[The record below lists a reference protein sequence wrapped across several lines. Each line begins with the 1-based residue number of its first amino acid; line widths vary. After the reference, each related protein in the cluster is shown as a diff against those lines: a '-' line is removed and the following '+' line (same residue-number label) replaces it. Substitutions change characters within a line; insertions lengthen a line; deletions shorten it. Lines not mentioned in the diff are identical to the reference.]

1 MDCTVDTF
9 EAQKRELL
17 QPLLFEAG
25 AGLMDCQAF
34 EFGIALL
41 LFHFAR
47 LGTTGLDSL
56 KIEQILNNSD
66 KKTAGQLVRLLRERL
81 SISNGIDRAL
91 THALAARNE
100 LVHRVLIDNVEAVM
114 SEGEREK
121 LVKHVRHLRRTV
133 RAADQMLRPFVL
145 ALNEALDGVKQAE
158 VEAEARVLF
167 GRAAT
172 G

>member
-1 MDCTVDTF
+1 VDAF
-9 EAQKRELL
+9 EAQKRDLL

-47 LGTTGLDSL
+47 LGTPGLDPS
-56 KIEQILNNSD
+56 KIESILNNSD
-66 KKTAGQLVRLLRERL
+66 KKTSGQLIRLLRQRL
-81 SISNGIDRAL
+81 SISDGIDHALSEAL
-91 THALAARNE
+91 TARNE
-100 LVHRVLIDNVEAVM
+100 LVHRVLIDNIESVLRHED
-114 SEGEREK
+114 REK

-133 RAADQMLRPFVL
+133 RAADQMLRPFI
-145 ALNEALDGVKQAE
+145 AAFNEALDGVSQAKI
-158 VEAEARVLF
+158 EAEARALF
-167 GRAAT
+167 GHPGT